1 MSNTTIQETQTSIT
15 VFVET
20 PTDSTI
26 GEISVDLFGELE
38 IGINT
43 TLIAKV
49 FLIKYRKARESM
61 DQKTALEFVNKQFE
75 EFAQNLLTH

>member
-20 PTDSTI
+20 PTDRTI
-26 GEISVDLFGELE
+26 GEISVDLFGELQ

-43 TLIAKV
+43 ALIAKA

-61 DQKTALEFVNKQFE
+61 DQKIALEFVNKQFE